1 MIRNLHYRVILFLS
15 ILMAF
20 APCVLSQNVDKPPL
34 DLPVKYEEI
43 NSIQFIEAVKK
54 SGGTCIIP
62 FGILEKHG
70 PHLPLG
76 TDLLSVR
83 EVALRAAKEEY
94 TLVYPQYYF
103 GQIYEA
109 QHQPGTI
116 AYSHEIIWN
125 LLQETCA
132 ELSRNGIRKI
142 IIVNGH
148 GGNNNFLKYFC
159 QAQLE
164 SKKDY
169 AVYFF
174 LPAKDME
181 LEEQLKKLRKT
192 EGDGHAGEVE
202 TSEIMAHRPDLVNPA
217 DAKIQSGE
225 DQARL
230 KDLKDSFTG
239 IWWYAKFPNHYSGDG
254 SPATREI
261 GDLVIKSQVKR
272 LSEMIR
278 SVKAD
283 TKVLDLQNRFFQD
296 SENPLKTGQ

>member
-1 MIRNLHYRVILFLS
+1 MIRILHNRVILFLS
-15 ILMAF
+15 IFMAF
-20 APCVLSQNVDKPPL
+20 APCVISQNVDKPPS

-43 NSIQFIEAVKK
+43 NSIQFIEAVKI

-76 TDLLSVR
+76 TDLLNVR

-109 QHQPGTI
+109 QQQPGTI

-192 EGDGHAGEVE
+192 EGDAHAGEVE
-202 TSEIMAHRPDLVNPA
+202 TSELMAHRPDLVNPA
-217 DAKIQSGE
+217 DANIQSGE
-225 DQARL
+225 DLARL

-254 SPATREI
+254 SPATKEI

-283 TKVLDLQNRFFQD
+283 TKVLDLQNRFFQN
-296 SENPLKTGQ
+296 SEYPLKTGQ

>member
-1 MIRNLHYRVILFLS
+1 MIRILHYRVVLFLS
-15 ILMAF
+15 FLMAIVPF
-20 APCVLSQNVDKPPL
+20 VFSQNVDSKAP

-43 NSIQFIEAVKK
+43 NAVQFMEAVKK
-54 SGGTCIIP
+54 SGGTCVIP
-62 FGILEKHG
+62 IGILEKHG

-76 TDLLSVR
+76 TDLLSIR
-83 EVALRAAKEEY
+83 EVALQAAKEEY
-94 TLVYPQYYF
+94 TLVFPQYYF

-116 AYSHEIIWN
+116 AYSHEMIWN

-132 ELSRNGIRKI
+132 ELARNGIKKI
-142 IIVNGH
+142 IIANGH

-164 SKKDY
+164 SPKDY

-174 LPAKDME
+174 LPAKDPE

-202 TSEIMAHRPDLVNPA
+202 TSEIMAIRPELVNPA
-217 DAKIQSGE
+217 QAKIQSGA

-254 SPATREI
+254 SPATVEI
-261 GDLVIKSQVKR
+261 GELVIKSQAKR
-272 LSEMIR
+272 LSDMIR
-278 SVKAD
+278 SVKSD
-283 TKVLDLQNRFFQD
+283 TKVLELQNQFFQE
-296 SENPLKTGQ
+296 SEDPLKTRQ

>member
-1 MIRNLHYRVILFLS
+1 MIRILHSWVIIIFSVLIML
-15 ILMAF
+15 
-20 APCVLSQNVDKPPL
+20 APCVFSQNADVKSA

-43 NSIQFIEAVKK
+43 NAVQFVEAVKK
-54 SGGTCIIP
+54 SGGTCVIP
-62 FGILEKHG
+62 VGILEKHG

-76 TDLLSVR
+76 TDLLSIR

-125 LLQETCA
+125 LLQETCR
-132 ELSRNGIRKI
+132 ELSRNGIKKI
-142 IIVNGH
+142 IIANGH

-164 SKKDY
+164 SPKDY

-174 LPAKDME
+174 LPAKDAE

-202 TSEIMAHRPDLVNPA
+202 TSEIMAVRPELVNPA
-217 DAKIQSGE
+217 QAKTQSGA

-254 SPATREI
+254 SPATKEI
-261 GDLVIKSQVKR
+261 GELVIKNQAKR

-278 SVKAD
+278 SVKVD
-283 TKVLDLQNRFFQD
+283 TKVLELQNQFFKESQD
-296 SENPLKTGQ
+296 PLKTKQ